1 MIEQLKQQITKAND
15 AYRLGQPIISDAK
28 YDQLVEEL
36 SLLSPDDELLTKV
49 GVEIADE
56 TRKSRLPIEMA
67 SMNKIKSM
75 EDIDNWTRLKGINQN
90 ELVIMTPKFDGLSL
104 CVEEGENEAWT
115 RGNGVFGQKS
125 DEHYKLIQNHLYED
139 GFTDELTDPF
149 APIEFKYTY
158 GEVMIPK
165 QVFIDKFSADFANP
179 RNLVAGLLNSKTVS
193 DSLKDCQYVKYG
205 GIPSKAF
212 NPKTKQEILD
222 TLNDG
227 QRNKV
232 NYHVCKISE
241 LTEEMII
248 SLFHKWSVDFEIDGI
263 IIEIN
268 DLTLQNKLGRET
280 SSNNPVWARAFKHP
294 SFEQSAETDVI
305 GISWNISKQGLLKPI
320 LHITPVK
327 LDGVTVSNV
336 TGNNARFVK
345 DLGLGVGA
353 KVVVKRSGMVI
364 PIIVDVITPVEF
376 VQPTIEGVEVDWN
389 EAGIELITLTE
400 TDDQKLKKIV
410 AFFEILEADNVSEG
424 VITQLWDAGYK
435 TIKDVLTL
443 TTSDLEKIDRFGKRK
458 ADIVY
463 KSIQKS
469 VSNVQLSKL
478 QHATGIFKNMG
489 SKKLALLEH
498 FIEKPTIDKLLEI
511 EGIGDVLAS
520 EYVDSYDDFF
530 DFIKG
535 LPITIIEKVESVKV
549 SNDLEGMS
557 FIFTGVRRPD
567 LVKIIESRGGKECSS
582 VSKNTTHLVCV
593 DKSSS
598 SSKMKKA
605 IDLGIQI
612 LDVKDLENL
621 LKSIQD
627 EVYSRKVFL

>member
-1 MIEQLKQQITKAND
+1 MIEQLKEQIIKANN
-15 AYRLGQPIISDAK
+15 AYRLGQPIISDTK

-49 GVEIADE
+49 GVEITDE
-56 TRKSRLPIEMA
+56 TRKGKLPIEMS
-67 SMNKIKSM
+67 SMNKIKSIN
-75 EDIDNWTRLKGINQN
+75 DVDDWSRLKSISKK
-90 ELVIMTPKFDGLSL
+90 EMVIITPKYDGLSL
-104 CVEEGENEAWT
+104 CVNEMTSEAWT
-115 RGNGVFGQKS
+115 RGNGEFGQKS
-125 DEHYKLIQNHLYED
+125 NEHYSLIQNHLNLEKD
-139 GFTDELTDPF
+139 SFRF
-149 APIEFKYTY
+149 TY

-165 QVFIDKFSADFANP
+165 QVFIDKFSTDFANP

-193 DSLKDCQYVKYG
+193 ESLKDCQYIKYG
-205 GIPSKAF
+205 AICNTIF
-212 NPKTKQEILD
+212 DTKQEV
-222 TLNDG
+222 LNELNKG
-227 QRNKV
+227 QKIKV
-232 NYHVCKISE
+232 QYYICELGDLSE
-241 LTEEMII
+241 GLLIE
-248 SLFHKWSVDFEIDGI
+248 LFHKFSTEFEIDGL
-263 IIEIN
+263 IIELN
-268 DLTLQNKLGRET
+268 DLSLQNKLGRET

-345 DLGLGVGA
+345 DLGLGIGA

-364 PIIVDVITPVEF
+364 PIIADVITPVEF

-424 VITQLWDAGYK
+424 VITQLWKAGHK

-478 QHATGIFKNMG
+478 QHATGIFKGLG
-489 SKKLALLEH
+489 SKKLVLLED
-498 FIEKPTIDKLLEI
+498 FKTKPSVNQVMSI
-511 EGIGDVLAS
+511 EGFAEVSAKSYI
-520 EYVDSYDDFF
+520 DSYDIFF
-530 DFIKG
+530 DFIKD
-535 LPITIIEKVESVKV
+535 LPVTIVEKVQAVKV
-549 SNDLEGMS
+549 GTDLDSKS
-557 FIFTGVRRPD
+557 FVFSGVRRPD
-567 LVKIIESRGGKECSS
+567 LESDIESRGGKIGSG
-582 VSKNTTHLVCV
+582 VSKTTTHLVM
-593 DKSSS
+593 KAIGIG
-598 SSKMKKA
+598 SSKEKKA
-605 IDLGIQI
+605 IDLGVEVITVEQ
-612 LDVKDLENL
+612 LEKML
-621 LKSIQD
+621 S
-627 EVYSRKVFL
+627 

>member
-1 MIEQLKQQITKAND
+1 MIEQLKEQIIKAND
-15 AYRLGQPIISDAK
+15 AYRLGKPIISDAK

-36 SLLSPDDELLTKV
+36 QMLSPGDELLNKV
-49 GVEIADE
+49 GHTVADE
-56 TRKSRLPIEMA
+56 TRKSKLPIEMA

-75 EDIDNWTRLKGINQN
+75 DDVEDWTRLKGISKS
-90 ELVIMTPKFDGLSL
+90 EYVIITPKFDGLSL
-104 CVEEGENEAWT
+104 CVNETSSEAWT
-115 RGNGVFGQKS
+115 RGDGEFGQKS
-125 DEHYKLIQNHLYED
+125 SEHYALIQNHLNLEED
-139 GFTDELTDPF
+139 TFSF
-149 APIEFKYTY
+149 TY

-193 DSLKDCQYVKYG
+193 DSLKDCQYIKYG
-205 GIPSKAF
+205 AICKRNFS
-212 NPKTKQEILD
+212 TKQEVINELNKGQKIKVQYHICQISDLD
-222 TLNDG
+222 EDLL
-227 QRNKV
+227 
-232 NYHVCKISE
+232 IE
-241 LTEEMII
+241 
-248 SLFHKWSVDFEIDGI
+248 LFHKFSTEFEIDGL
-263 IIEIN
+263 IIELN
-268 DLTLQNKLGRET
+268 RLDLQAQLGRET

-320 LHITPVK
+320 LHINPVK

-345 DLGLGVGA
+345 DLGLGIGA

-364 PIIVDVITPVEF
+364 PIIADVITPVEF
-376 VQPTIEGVEVDWN
+376 IQPTIEGVEVDWN

-469 VSNVQLSKL
+469 VSGVQLSKL
-478 QHATGIFKNMG
+478 QHATGIFKGLG
-489 SKKLALLEH
+489 SKKLVLLED
-498 FIEKPTIDKLLEI
+498 FKTKPTVDQVMSI
-511 EGIGDVLAS
+511 EGFAEVSAKSYI
-520 EYVDSYDDFF
+520 DSYDIFF
-530 DFIKG
+530 DFIKD
-535 LPITIIEKVESVKV
+535 LPVTIVEKVEAVKV
-549 SNDLEGMS
+549 GTDLEGKS
-557 FIFTGVRRPD
+557 FVFTGVRRPD
-567 LVKIIESRGGKECSS
+567 LESDIESRGGKIGSG
-582 VSKNTTHLVCV
+582 VSKTTTHLVMKAV
-593 DKSSS
+593 GSG
-598 SSKMKKA
+598 SSKEKKA
-605 IDLGIQI
+605 IELGVEVITVEQLEKI
-612 LDVKDLENL
+612 LN
-621 LKSIQD
+621 
-627 EVYSRKVFL
+627 